1 MARKGVSRCARQLA
15 RLCIQ
20 DTETVTGTDGEIL
33 DHPST
38 SEATVPP
45 LPLELLE
52 RRPRLWMMNR
62 ATVVDPDHRKMDDEE
77 EPDALPNTRTPKRN
91 SEETNFPY
99 GPNDQ
104 IAHLGGSKRMHMES
118 NVTVVDQCFDP
129 STRRCMR
136 EKEPADMEMDQS
148 VHQDTDRTKP
158 EGALAVKLTH

>member
-1 MARKGVSRCARQLA
+1 MARKGVSRCALQWA

-20 DTETVTGTDGEIL
+20 DTETVTGMDGEIL
-33 DHPST
+33 DPPST
-38 SEATVPP
+38 FDGYRNGLSS
-45 LPLELLE
+45 ELLE

-62 ATVVDPDHRKMDDEE
+62 ATVVDLDHRKMDDEE

-104 IAHLGGSKRMHMES
+104 IAHLGGSKRMHMDS